1 MMRPMSAAPKPEM
14 TLKKSRSITLTLMAS
29 FAAACS
35 DGSARTDDGSA
46 SFTAADTVR
55 RCVDAEQR
63 VVADSLCT
71 QPRTG
76 GGYFPYFFFFGG
88 RTFTQGGGT
97 YVAGGSRVMPAIRGP
112 VTRGGIGANA
122 RARAGVGA

>member
-1 MMRPMSAAPKPEM
+1 MSAAPKPEM
-14 TLKKSRSITLTLMAS
+14 TLKKSRSITLTLMAKL
-29 FAAACS
+29 AAACS
-35 DGSARTDDGSA
+35 DGRSQASDGS

-63 VVADSLCT
+63 VVAEENCT
-71 QPRTG
+71 RPRTG
-76 GGYFPYFFFFGG
+76 GGYYPYFFFFGG

-97 YVAGGSRVMPAIRGP
+97 YVAGGSRTMPAIRGP
-112 VTRGGIGANA
+112 VTRGGIGASS